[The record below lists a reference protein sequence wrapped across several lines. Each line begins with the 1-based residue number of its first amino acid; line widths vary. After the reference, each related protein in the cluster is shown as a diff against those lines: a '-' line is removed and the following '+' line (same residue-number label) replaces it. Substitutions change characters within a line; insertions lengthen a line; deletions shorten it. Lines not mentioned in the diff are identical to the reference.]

1 MQAVVK
7 MPHIEI
13 NIKGEIPPKLLSVL
27 EEEYGQDIEIIE
39 EDDEEL
45 VDIFETDW
53 YREIKARMI
62 PGDTLRTYRENF
74 GLTQTELGKRLGS
87 VPRQH
92 ISNMERGSR
101 NISLKMAK
109 KLSKI
114 FNISPDRFI

>member
-27 EEEYGQDIEIIE
+27 EEEYGQDIEITE

-45 VDIFETDW
+45 VDVFETDW

-62 PGDTLRTYRENF
+62 PGDSLRTYRENF
-74 GLTQTELGKRLGS
+74 GLTQAELGKRLGNI
-87 VPRQH
+87 PRHH
-92 ISNMERGSR
+92 IFNMEHGTR

-114 FNISPDRFI
+114 FNISLERFI